1 MNTERVEPAERFQQ
15 RRADFQKAVTRLEE
29 ACAQPESSFLRDSV
43 IQRFEFSWE
52 LAWKMLKLRLGFLGV
67 EALSPRDVIRQSLQA
82 GLIQDGNVQAEA
94 QLHRNL
100 TSPTHDEALA
110 ITVYGFVRGQ
120 GVALLRGLAGRR
132 QQLARIVGI

>member
-29 ACAQPESSFLRDSV
+29 ACAQPENSFLRDSV

-82 GLIQDGNVQAEA
+82 GLIQDGNVWTEA
-94 QLHRNL
+94 QLHRNM

-110 ITVYGFVRGQ
+110 ITVYCFVRGQ
-120 GVALLRGLAGRR
+120 GVGLLRGLADAAGSWH
-132 QQLARIVGI
+132 Q

>member
-15 RRADFQKAVTRLEE
+15 RRADFQKAVTRLED

-52 LAWKMLKLRLGFLGV
+52 LAWKMLKLRLAFLGI

-82 GLIQDGNVQAEA
+82 GLIQDGNVWTEA
-94 QLHRNL
+94 QLHRNM
-100 TSPTHDEALA
+100 TSHTYDEALA

-120 GVALLRGLAGRR
+120 GVALLRGLAD
-132 QQLARIVGI
+132 AASSWHE